1 MAVENKFKLNVLA
14 ASVLM
19 GLSLSTSGVAWADDI
34 NNQPQ
39 VISESQNQSDSSKE
53 ADKVDAIVNPKK
65 NEVLAAETKGDESSG
80 LVSTLNSLVQSGKEI
95 LGLINKDDPSD
106 HEKEPVVSPDSS
118 GKLDD
123 ASVADGKP
131 V

>member
-123 ASVADGKP
+123 
-131 V
+131 